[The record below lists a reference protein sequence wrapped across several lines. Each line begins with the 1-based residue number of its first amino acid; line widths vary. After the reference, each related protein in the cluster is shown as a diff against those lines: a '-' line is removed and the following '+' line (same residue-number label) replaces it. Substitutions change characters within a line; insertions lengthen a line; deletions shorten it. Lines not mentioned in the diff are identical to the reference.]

1 MRSLNTTIKAD
12 FIKKETSITKIS
24 PSVDAFAQ
32 EDVKVDTRKGPKS
45 WHQSLTDDGPDRA
58 RPGGDA
64 ATSDTESPKK
74 SRPRSLTF
82 TRSKGDNRPKKQRAV
97 SHSRTKSS
105 DCTSSKSL
113 TSGSST
119 QALPFLSRTP
129 KVALPEDYISYLQK
143 VQQPQVVEAG
153 RIQKLRQLL
162 RNETV
167 SWVDTFVEKEGMAA
181 TVGLLYRIIG
191 IEWRYAH
198 Q

>member
-1 MRSLNTTIKAD
+1 MRSLNTRIKAD
-12 FIKKETSITKIS
+12 FIKKETSITDTC

-32 EDVKVDTRKGPKS
+32 DVKADIRKRPKS
-45 WHQSLTDDGPDRA
+45 WHKSATDDGPDRTS
-58 RPGGDA
+58 PGGDA
-64 ATSDTESPKK
+64 DTNDTETPKK

-82 TRSKGDNRPKKQRAV
+82 TRSKGDNRPKKERPV

-113 TSGSST
+113 TSGRST

-129 KVALPEDYISYLQK
+129 TVALPEDCISYLQK

-153 RIQKLRQLL
+153 RIRKLRQLL

-167 SWVDTFVEKEGMAA
+167 SWVDTFVVKGGMAEI
-181 TVGLLYRIIG
+181 VGLLYRIIG